1 MKHSKKIYLLSTAL
15 CLMSFM
21 AGDDTLTKENGVYVI
36 NTTEIGKNV
45 EGYNGPTPLKIY
57 INNNKVEKIE
67 AQILCEGEKS
77 PAREVERPEGQGSPG
92 PAGRCRHRR
101 HLFLRGRHQ
110 ERPVR
115 PRLLPESQIK
125 NPRRLVGILLSGHN
139 GDWLHLCAT
148 CLFSEQ

>member
-21 AGDDTLTKENGVYVI
+21 AGDDTLTKENCVYVI

-67 AQILCEGEKS
+67 ALKSFETPKYYVKVKKALLEKWNGLKVKEAQALQVDAVTGATFS
-77 PAREVERPEGQGSPG
+77 SEAV
-92 PAGRCRHRR
+92 
-101 HLFLRGRHQ
+101 
-110 ERPVR
+110 
-115 PRLLPESQIK
+115 IK
-125 NPRRLVGILLSGHN
+125 NVQLGLDYYQSHK
-139 GDWLHLCAT
+139 
-148 CLFSEQ
+148 